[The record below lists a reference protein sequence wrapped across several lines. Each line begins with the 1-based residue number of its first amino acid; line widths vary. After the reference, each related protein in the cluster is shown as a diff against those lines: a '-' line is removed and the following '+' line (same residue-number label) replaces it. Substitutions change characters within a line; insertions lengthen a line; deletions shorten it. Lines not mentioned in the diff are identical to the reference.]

1 MQPTNI
7 VSLALVQAAI
17 MASMAGYL
25 LDVRSVRREIDR
37 REACGQWV
45 AGKMGEGGAFAMRT
59 PEEKARIAAAGSDD
73 EVCPWQLST
82 VQCQLLLH
90 CPYSHP
96 YGSCGTTGAAYG
108 QLSQKVPTA
117 QPPMKCILRIW
128 SCPVTGTPA
137 FC

>member
-1 MQPTNI
+1 MQHLQQTK
-7 VSLALVQAAI
+7 VMSLAFVQAAI

-73 EVCPWQLST
+73 EVCPWPPSTEQFCAVTIASALSLYS
-82 VQCQLLLH
+82 LL
-90 CPYSHP
+90 
-96 YGSCGTTGAAYG
+96 
-108 QLSQKVPTA
+108 
-117 QPPMKCILRIW
+117 R
-128 SCPVTGTPA
+128 
-137 FC
+137 

>member
-1 MQPTNI
+1 MQPLNV
-7 VSLALVQAAI
+7 VSLAFVQAAI

-73 EVCPWQLST
+73 EVCPLGAIHRAILCSADCFCT
-82 VQCQLLLH
+82 V
-90 CPYSHP
+90 P
-96 YGSCGTTGAAYG
+96 
-108 QLSQKVPTA
+108 
-117 QPPMKCILRIW
+117 IL
-128 SCPVTGTPA
+128 TPA
-137 FC
+137 IHVVPQTPHMANYRKRYRQLRHL